1 MVTQGNL
8 QLDAL
13 RCLPLWFMVDSGAR
27 KPRSKQGK
35 AMNAFAFNSI
45 NAGLKVRELIS
56 RLESILPYF
65 MFIPQ
70 S

>member
-1 MVTQGNL
+1 MTQGSL

-13 RCLPLWFMVDSGAR
+13 GCLPLWFMVDSGTR
-27 KPRSKQGK
+27 KPRSKQGN

-45 NAGLKVRELIS
+45 NAGLKGGELTS
-56 RLESILPYF
+56 RLVSILPYF